1 MGDKFIWKEEYNIG
15 VDTIDQEHQR
25 LFRIINR
32 LFLSR
37 EEEEE
42 RTSQWACQEGIKYF
56 QGHAIKH
63 FMEEESYM
71 LSIGYEGFDRHRRI
85 HKSFRENTLPALEQ
99 ELVRTGYSPEA
110 MDHFLGVCA
119 GWLVGH
125 TLVEDR
131 AITGENVSPW
141 KSLMPDGELAA
152 LKKVISQ
159 LVCDMFQLI
168 PRVVSD
174 AYGGEAFGHGVYYRM
189 VFGAGGEQKKME
201 VLLVLEEK
209 LLLSTIGKIVG
220 TQSETLDAT
229 LINASRYTARQLVG
243 RVLEHF
249 PATRTFELKEE
260 NLLSYEQFQRVFQRE
275 APQASLLFNTGGAGY
290 FAYCVF
296 APHILEEGIGTPLGH
311 ENATEEVGK
320 YLTERKAQEERD
332 KADHKPKVLVV
343 DDSATIRQVMK
354 QLLEADYDVSLAGS
368 GVAAI
373 RSITLNPPDLVLL
386 DYEMPVC
393 DGRQTLEMIRSE
405 EELADLPVMFLTGR
419 KDTQTMIQVMPLK
432 PAGYLLKG
440 NKPAELKKEVD
451 AFFEKNRA

>member
-1 MGDKFIWKEEYNIG
+1 M
-15 VDTIDQEHQR
+15 
-25 LFRIINR
+25 
-32 LFLSR
+32 
-37 EEEEE
+37 
-42 RTSQWACQEGIKYF
+42 
-56 QGHAIKH
+56 
-63 FMEEESYM
+63 
-71 LSIGYEGFDRHRRI
+71 
-85 HKSFRENTLPALEQ
+85 
-99 ELVRTGYSPEA
+99 
-110 MDHFLGVCA
+110 
-119 GWLVGH
+119 
-125 TLVEDR
+125 
-131 AITGENVSPW
+131 
-141 KSLMPDGELAA
+141 
-152 LKKVISQ
+152 
-159 LVCDMFQLI
+159 
-168 PRVVSD
+168 
-174 AYGGEAFGHGVYYRM
+174 
-189 VFGAGGEQKKME
+189 
-201 VLLVLEEK
+201 
-209 LLLSTIGKIVG
+209 
-220 TQSETLDAT
+220 
-229 LINASRYTARQLVG
+229 G

-432 PAGYLLKG
+432 PAGYLIKG

-451 AFFEKNRA
+451 AVGAQPRACSSPDADQEGLSMLISTQGRYSRRVLIDMAEHQPDAYLPLKEIARRQDISEKYLESIVKALVRGGMLTGLRGKGGGYRLSRPPEQYTVGAVLRLTEGSLSPVSCLEAEAPPCARAAGCRTLAMWQGLDQVIREYLDQFTIADLMQAEQPGDFYVI